1 MGLHSSTAR
10 GSQYPH
16 GLARLGRMG
25 VAAVQRAAWAAN
37 GGATVAN
44 FLELYKR
51 ACCQATPAGFRI
63 LRERLAFK
71 GRRRRHHCRR
81 RHGPISIVSA
91 AEYSATVWGK
101 QVLRHQGQKTGLPA

>member
-1 MGLHSSTAR
+1 MA
-10 GSQYPH
+10 
-16 GLARLGRMG
+16 
-25 VAAVQRAAWAAN
+25 VAAVGRAAWAAN

-71 GRRRRHHCRR
+71 GRRR
-81 RHGPISIVSA
+81 A
-91 AEYSATVWGK
+91 ATTATGTTATAPSV
-101 QVLRHQGQKTGLPA
+101 

>member
-1 MGLHSSTAR
+1 MGA
-10 GSQYPH
+10 
-16 GLARLGRMG
+16 
-25 VAAVQRAAWAAN
+25 AAVRRAAWAAN

-81 RHGPISIVSA
+81 HSPISIVSA
-91 AEYSATVWGK
+91 AECSATV
-101 QVLRHQGQKTGLPA
+101 